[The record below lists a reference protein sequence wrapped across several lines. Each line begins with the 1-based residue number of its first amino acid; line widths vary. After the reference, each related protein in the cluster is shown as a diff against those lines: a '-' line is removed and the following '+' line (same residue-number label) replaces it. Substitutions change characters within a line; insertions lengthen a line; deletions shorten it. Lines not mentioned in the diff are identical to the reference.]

1 MASASNAKEN
11 MTSFTELKFD
21 LAKIDALV
29 AEKKTAIKAN
39 RGFSDLL
46 GFGLGVVS
54 RRLAKDPLRYLDYG
68 PWWWSLK
75 GVLNANGYQYGED
88 FDSVV
93 AAEYRGRSD
102 VETLVLAD
110 QFRTEWLESAQVGTA
125 NFGLSEEG
133 TDYILHDADM
143 ESRLAVPGALVN

>member
-1 MASASNAKEN
+1 

-21 LAKIDALV
+21 LSKIDALV
-29 AEKKTAIKAN
+29 AEKKAGLKAN
-39 RGFSDLL
+39 KGLSDLL

-54 RRLAKDPLRYLDYG
+54 RRLAKDPSRYLDYG

-75 GVLNANGYQYGED
+75 AALNANGYHYGEE

-93 AAEYRGRSD
+93 AAEYRGRTD

-110 QFRTEWLESAQVGTA
+110 QFRTEWLESAQVGTV
-125 NFGLSEEG
+125 NFRLSEEG
-133 TDYILHDADM
+133 DDYILFDVDM
-143 ESRLAVPGALVN
+143 EMKAAA